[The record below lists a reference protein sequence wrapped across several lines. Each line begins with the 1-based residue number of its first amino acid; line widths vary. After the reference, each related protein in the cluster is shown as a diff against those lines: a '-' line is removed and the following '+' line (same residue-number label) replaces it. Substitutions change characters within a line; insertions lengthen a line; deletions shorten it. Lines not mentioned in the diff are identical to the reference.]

1 MSHTQGKK
9 HQDNLGK
16 RAAKEAADR
25 AAAFPQPLLGSFAPA
40 RKAIKIGRPGYRVV
54 KQRDPESGARSL
66 LFEVEYPE
74 IEEGLQPRHRF
85 MSAYEQRREAPD
97 RAFQFLLFA
106 AAPYETVAFKVR
118 PAPPPVALRGRA
130 DAPTPAPPASVQ
142 IPSTEI
148 DRDPS
153 KFYTHWDSSR
163 KVFTLQLFFKA
174 AA

>member
-16 RAAKEAADR
+16 RAAKEAAER
-25 AAAFPQPLLGSFAPA
+25 AAALPQPLLGSSGPG
-40 RKAIKIGRPGYRVV
+40 RRAIKIGRPGYRVV
-54 KQRDPESGARSL
+54 KQRDPGTGARSL

-85 MSAYEQRREAPD
+85 MSAFEQRREVPD

-106 AAPYETVAFKVR
+106 ASPYETVAFK
-118 PAPPPVALRGRA
+118 L
-130 DAPTPAPPASVQ
+130 
-142 IPSTEI
+142 PSTEI
-148 DRDPS
+148 DRDPA
-153 KFYTHWDSSR
+153 KFYTHWDTTR

-174 AA
+174 ELPPRE

>member
-16 RAAKEAADR
+16 RAAKEAAER

-54 KQRDPESGARSL
+54 KQRDPDSGARSL

-74 IEEGLQPRHRF
+74 IEEDLQPRHRF

-106 AAPYETVAFKVR
+106 AAPYETIAFKVWAGYLWGGKAPDVEMAAP
-118 PAPPPVALRGRA
+118 PAPP
-130 DAPTPAPPASVQ
+130 Q

-148 DRDPS
+148 DRDPA
-153 KFYTHWDSSR
+153 KFYTHWDAAR

-174 AA
+174 V